1 MLLQIFFYI
10 LFAPAGLVIIL
21 FALAPIMILFDTSR
35 DIPRTSGRYRKRG
48 FTPAEKKA
56 RAQKWAES
64 PMNPA
69 NIEKLKREEE
79 QTLRELGRF

>member
-1 MLLQIFFYI
+1 MLLQILLYV

-48 FTPAEKKA
+48 FTPTEKKA
-56 RAQKWAES
+56 RAKKWAES
-64 PMNPA
+64 PANPV
-69 NIEKLKREEE
+69 NIEKRRREEE